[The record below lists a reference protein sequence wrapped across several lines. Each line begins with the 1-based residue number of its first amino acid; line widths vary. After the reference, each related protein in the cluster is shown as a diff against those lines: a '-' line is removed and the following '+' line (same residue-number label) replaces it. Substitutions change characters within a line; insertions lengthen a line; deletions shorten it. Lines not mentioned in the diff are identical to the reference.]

1 MKGVRRQVGWNGRC
15 GKLPSS
21 PLEFNSTG
29 SGPPHAARTAKV
41 FRFEVLS
48 THTDTVLVSCVHA
61 AQQFAHRNAESSAN
75 GQQGREGRNSF
86 APLDQ
91 ADGCSVQAAMIG
103 ESLLAESLFVP
114 QLPHSL
120 AQRQ

>member
-1 MKGVRRQVGWNGRC
+1 
-15 GKLPSS
+15 
-21 PLEFNSTG
+21 
-29 SGPPHAARTAKV
+29 
-41 FRFEVLS
+41 
-48 THTDTVLVSCVHA
+48 VLVPGIHA
-61 AQQFAHRNAESSAN
+61 TKQFTHRNAESAAN
-75 GQQGREGRNSF
+75 GQQGRKGRHSF

-91 ADGCSVQAAMIG
+91 TDRCSVQAAMIG